1 MKLSF
6 WSDEDRLFVPRR
18 LGFGWS
24 INFKFIA
31 KKLGWVKSPPHEDRE
46 DTSNSERSCE
56 NHEQESRVE
65 RLKRQIEDSRYEERR

>member
-6 WSDEDRLFVPRR
+6 WSDEDWLFVQRR
-18 LGFGWS
+18 IGFGWS

-31 KKLGWVKSPPHEDRE
+31 KKLGWIKSLPHEDRKQSVE
-46 DTSNSERSCE
+46 KP
-56 NHEQESRVE
+56 EQASHIE